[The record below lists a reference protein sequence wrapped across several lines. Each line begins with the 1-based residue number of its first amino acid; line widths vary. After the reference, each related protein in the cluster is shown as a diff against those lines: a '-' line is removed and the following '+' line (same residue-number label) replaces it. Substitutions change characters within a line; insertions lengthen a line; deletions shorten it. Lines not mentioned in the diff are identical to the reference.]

1 MTNEPQNQGEQWL
14 KAYAQQRRAEAAQ
27 SKPELH
33 PATRRLLQ
41 SEVARTHVA
50 KDAAFATSTAS
61 PVASIES
68 VGLFGRWAF
77 NALALAAVGVVAAV
91 LGVIISDAPRTK
103 PAQFA
108 GTPKPV
114 GEILKL
120 EKSSETESV
129 LTWTIPTRKAAGES
143 TLANTVATAT
153 PAANAPIAPTAPP
166 KLDGVAS
173 AGAGGGAASSLA
185 KASAQPTESAS
196 APAPADSS
204 STSNPKVR
212 LTSRAAMR
220 SATGEPLATA
230 SGKLDKAPSAV
241 ATSVAVKEKESAT
254 KADALIEPNK
264 NLMAAKKAA
273 ALGGSITPVAPAAS
287 SPVQAGLVAG
297 LAESKQ
303 KLGEANAEGQ
313 AMSRLQQNFSQS
325 AARDQAYRRNL
336 NAPGEPRVL
345 VNFQLEREGNVV
357 RVVDGD
363 GSIYLGN
370 VAGEVGRKL
379 APDTRRK
386 DVQNVPA
393 KREELDRALQLDQE
407 QAKSLNDGFNFQVV
421 GTNRSLRQR
430 VVFEGNY
437 QNYQT
442 QGLELKGAAF
452 KDTTNQLSRSNKDAK
467 QQSQQSPVGAPR
479 VQGRAVIGGNRIEV
493 DAVPV
498 SK

>member
-1 MTNEPQNQGEQWL
+1 
-14 KAYAQQRRAEAAQ
+14 
-27 SKPELH
+27 
-33 PATRRLLQ
+33 
-41 SEVARTHVA
+41 
-50 KDAAFATSTAS
+50 
-61 PVASIES
+61 
-68 VGLFGRWAF
+68 
-77 NALALAAVGVVAAV
+77 
-91 LGVIISDAPRTK
+91 
-103 PAQFA
+103 
-108 GTPKPV
+108 
-114 GEILKL
+114 
-120 EKSSETESV
+120 
-129 LTWTIPTRKAAGES
+129 
-143 TLANTVATAT
+143 
-153 PAANAPIAPTAPP
+153 
-166 KLDGVAS
+166 
-173 AGAGGGAASSLA
+173 
-185 KASAQPTESAS
+185 
-196 APAPADSS
+196 
-204 STSNPKVR
+204 
-212 LTSRAAMR
+212 
-220 SATGEPLATA
+220 
-230 SGKLDKAPSAV
+230 
-241 ATSVAVKEKESAT
+241 
-254 KADALIEPNK
+254 
-264 NLMAAKKAA
+264 
-273 ALGGSITPVAPAAS
+273 
-287 SPVQAGLVAG
+287 
-297 LAESKQ
+297 
-303 KLGEANAEGQ
+303 
-313 AMSRLQQNFSQS
+313 MSRLQQNFSQS